1 MIIPRKMLLTCIISG
16 TRGGPKLG
24 RSAWTSSYSKHHAWQ
39 ARVKGF
45 EYLVLLPK
53 YLCPRWLDELQTLNG
68 KWKRINETRKKR
80 ARCTKSTCTKFLLVP
95 LNMLLLCQIH
105 FFIFIFSIPF
115 IIFALLYSLPPR
127 RNSDPGS
134 HSRLFSPPTHYGSC
148 VAFFFPRRF
157 QLFPCRLASNCAYPR
172 STLSAVDRFLFLQ
185 INSKSRYGG
194 VRIHGPTLASFEG
207 YCYYSPPGWPANT
220 VRSISR

>member
-134 HSRLFSPPTHYGSC
+134 HSRLFSPPTHYGCLLYTSD
-148 VAFFFPRRF
+148 A
-157 QLFPCRLASNCAYPR
+157 A
-172 STLSAVDRFLFLQ
+172 D
-185 INSKSRYGG
+185 
-194 VRIHGPTLASFEG
+194 E
-207 YCYYSPPGWPANT
+207 
-220 VRSISR
+220 